1 MAVGQESAVV
11 SNPIQRRARKGRS
24 FQIYNSVPRGFD
36 RKDGSSNGPI
46 VQQLPRWGHLE
57 TFTVIKW
64 IPAYLTTLRNHS
76 LIPDAVGKTTVMG
89 ICYPL
94 PQDTLPDLPPAFKA
108 NGVPES
114 AIRTNL
120 KHWFSSA
127 GREKSGSLD
136 VVEGKGLAESAP
148 FPPSRADFSN
158 AGSLSFESS
167 LYA

>member
-11 SNPIQRRARKGRS
+11 SKPIQRRARKGRS
-24 FQIYNSVPRGFD
+24 FQVYNFVPRGFD
-36 RKDGSSNGPI
+36 RKDGSSNGPM
-46 VQQLPRWGHLE
+46 VQQLSRWGHLE

-64 IPAYLTTLRNHS
+64 IPVYLTTLRKHS

-94 PQDTLPDLPPAFKA
+94 PQETLPGLPPAFKA

-120 KHWFSSA
+120 KHWFPSA
-127 GREKSGSLD
+127 GPEMNGPLD
-136 VVEGKGLAESAP
+136 VVEGNRLAKSAP
-148 FPPSRADFSN
+148 FPAIRVDLSN
-158 AGSLSFESS
+158 ADSLSFESS